1 MLAMQATVSEP
12 TYARLN
18 DAEKWYTD
26 SMKRAVLNN
35 LQKDE
40 KQADKKSK

>member
-18 DAEKWYTD
+18 DSEKWYTD
-26 SMKRAVLNN
+26 AMKRAVLSN
-35 LQKDE
+35 LAKENSQ
-40 KQADKKSK
+40 DKKKK